1 MTDFIDIHTEI
12 AELRAELSACLLT
25 RKERADALQRI
36 ENLLAAVAQTRNEAE
51 GG

>member
-12 AELRAELSACLLT
+12 TELRAELSSCFLT
-25 RKERADALQRI
+25 RKERADALRRI
-36 ENLLAAVAQTRNEAE
+36 EKLLAAVQQNRDEAE